1 MIKQHADMEALDELI
16 KADPSVRDLM
26 PTKFKNEF
34 LGKPITITIFP
45 ENQQVADAIQHLGGA
60 GDDGL
65 TVFVNEC
72 LHTIDQDATK
82 SWNEKQLTDA
92 IDELEQPF

>member
-16 KADPSVRDLM
+16 KADPTVRDLM

-34 LGKPITITIFP
+34 LGKPVTITIFP
-45 ENQQVADAIQHLGGA
+45 ENQQVAEAIQQLGG
-60 GDDGL
+60 DGL

>member
-26 PTKFKNEF
+26 PTKFQNEF

-45 ENQQVADAIQHLGGA
+45 ENQQVADAIQQPGG
-60 GDDGL
+60 DGL

>member
-26 PTKFKNEF
+26 PTKFQNEF

-45 ENQQVADAIQHLGGA
+45 ENQQVADAIQQLGG
-60 GDDGL
+60 DGL